1 MPIIRRN
8 SPHGAQIDSQP
19 HGEDGVHVQ
28 ISHPSWGSATVKTS
42 EKSGSKEPTLVTLET
57 GLSVGNTPKKKIVKF
72 PDELEMEVEE
82 VEVKKR
88 FGFGRPS
95 KGILVTGIFPTS
107 LFVFSD
113 ASGTPSIAVKGE
125 NGTEPKISLDE
136 FNLRLRAQN
145 IPLTVTPGI
154 DGSVEVTHED
164 QSRAVI
170 EKSGDVQIHS
180 SSGIQA
186 TRAFT
191 VDDRTIL
198 HVADVDTVVEPH
210 QVSFD
215 SGNNDHS
222 SAANDRFVSQL
233 DDGSTLIFSNKD
245 QSLKVRLVTGEEIA
259 AEEFQKTHPTIN
271 FTKTS
276 EEQTIVEIGRDNKIE
291 IISQRLQ
298 EEITALA
305 KAGQEA
311 ADNEQGLLFEQAA
324 AMRIEAARLAEEARL
339 AEIARVAEE
348 ARLA

>member
-19 HGEDGVHVQ
+19 DGDDGVHVQ

-57 GLSVGNTPKKKIVKF
+57 GLSVSNTPKKKVVNF
-72 PDELEMEVEE
+72 PDKLAMEVEE

-88 FGFGRPS
+88 FGFRRPS
-95 KGILVTGIFPTS
+95 KEILVTGIFPTS
-107 LFVFSD
+107 LFVYSD
-113 ASGTPSIAVKGE
+113 TAVAPSVAVKGE
-125 NGTEPKISLDE
+125 TRTEPKISLDE
-136 FNLRLRAQN
+136 FNLRLREQN
-145 IPLTVTPGI
+145 IPLTLTPGI

-170 EKSGDVQIHS
+170 EKSGEVQIHS
-180 SSGIQA
+180 SSGIQS

-191 VDDRTIL
+191 INDRTVL

-222 SAANDRFVSQL
+222 SASNDRFVSQL

-259 AEEFQKTHPTIN
+259 AEEFQKTHPTLN
-271 FTKTS
+271 LTKAS
-276 EEQTIVEIGRDNKIE
+276 EDQTTVEIGRDNKIE
-291 IISQRLQ
+291 IISEKFQQAITGLAQAGEESANQ
-298 EEITALA
+298 EESVTPACC
-305 KAGQEA
+305 K
-311 ADNEQGLLFEQAA
+311 
-324 AMRIEAARLAEEARL
+324 
-339 AEIARVAEE
+339 
-348 ARLA
+348 